1 MLTFLADQPL
11 LLLALLLLVGA
22 AVGNIRIRGVQVG
35 PAAVLFGAIG
45 ISALGAANGVK
56 LAVPEVVGTL
66 GLILFTYTVGIISG
80 PSFFASLRRGW
91 RVMVSMLGVFVVA
104 ALLAAGIG
112 SWLGLQMP
120 VVAGTFAGGL
130 TNTPALAAATE
141 RSGDPAGPTIG
152 YSIAY
157 LWGVVGMLLA
167 AAWSLSHRGDE
178 EPASAPLVHQ
188 TIRVERTDAPTLGEV
203 ALQFGSRVTFSRLRR
218 GHFDSETLVADEAE
232 RLGRGDLVTVVGPR
246 DVVADVTAAL
256 GHASSH
262 DIVDD
267 RHDLD
272 FRRVTISNPELAGR
286 TLAEVDLDSRFGAH
300 VSRVRRGDL
309 DLVAT
314 PGFVLQMGDRVRVV
328 SSTERMPEV
337 SRYLGDSDRGMSD
350 INPGG
355 FALGLGLGL
364 LLGLVHVPLPG
375 GGFSIGAAAGTLL
388 VGLVFGRIGRIGPV
402 VTSMPSGA
410 AASLSH
416 LGMIIFLAYAGTRA
430 GGQIAAAVQSDVGW
444 KAAVVG
450 LVVTTTTAVLLLVTG
465 RLFHGVAGVRQAGI
479 LAGAQTQPAILAFV
493 NERTGF
499 DSRVGLGYVLVYPA
513 AMIAKI
519 LIAQILAGLG

>member
-1 MLTFLADQPL
+1 VLTFLADQPL
-11 LLLALLLLVGA
+11 LLLAVLLLIGA
-22 AVGNIRIRGVQVG
+22 AVGNVRIRGVQIG

-45 ISALGAANGVK
+45 ISALGTANGVR

-91 RVMVSMLGVFVVA
+91 QVMVSMVAVFAVV
-104 ALLAAGIG
+104 ALLAVGVG
-112 SWLGLQMP
+112 RWLGLQMP
-120 VVAGTFAGGL
+120 VVAGAFAGGL

-141 RSGDPAGPTIG
+141 SSGDAAGPTIG

-167 AAWSLSHRGDE
+167 AAWSLAHRGSE
-178 EPASAPLVHQ
+178 EPGTEPLVHQ
-188 TIRVERTDAPTLGEV
+188 TIRVERTDAPTVGEV
-203 ALQFGSRVTFSRLRR
+203 TLEFGSRVTFSRLRH
-218 GHFDSETLVADEAE
+218 GHVDSETLLADEHE

-246 DVVADVTAAL
+246 DVVREVTAAL

-267 RHDLD
+267 RQDLD
-272 FRRVTISNPELAGR
+272 FRRVTISNGELAGR
-286 TLAEVDLDSRFGAH
+286 TVAEVDLDSRFGAH
-300 VSRVRRGDL
+300 ISRVRRGDI
-309 DLVAT
+309 DLVAA

-328 SSTERMPEV
+328 CSTERMPEV
-337 SRYLGDSDRGMSD
+337 STYLGDSDRGMSD

-364 LLGLVHVPLPG
+364 LLGLIHIPLPG

-402 VTSMPSGA
+402 ITSMPSGA
-410 AASLSH
+410 AQSLSH

-430 GGQIAAAVQSDVGW
+430 GAQIAAAMRSDVGW
-444 KAAVVG
+444 KVAVVG
-450 LVVTTTTAVLLLVTG
+450 LVITTTAALLLLLSG
-465 RLFHGVAGVRQAGI
+465 RLVHGISGVRQAGI

-519 LIAQILAGLG
+519 LIAQVLAGLG